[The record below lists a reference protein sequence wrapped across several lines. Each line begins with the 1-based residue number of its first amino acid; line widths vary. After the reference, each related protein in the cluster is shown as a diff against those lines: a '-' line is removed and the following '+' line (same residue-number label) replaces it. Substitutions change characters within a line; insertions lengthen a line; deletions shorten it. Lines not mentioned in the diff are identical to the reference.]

1 MNSINFVVLGEQTI
15 ANDFGKKG
23 TTTDLTLYDKKES
36 DIIRTWVVPNG
47 FPEKIQPLLQ
57 AINIAEYV
65 IFYVASLDKYVG
77 EQIIALDMLGK
88 KDGIISHSYEVDENR
103 LNSMIK
109 GTVLDNYKKV
119 DSPNIKQELTKFSP
133 ISNNG
138 DTQIVIDHCFDVKG
152 VGTVVLGK
160 VLQGTVNQYDKLKH
174 LPSRTEV
181 MIKSIQMHDDDIKL
195 ANCPA
200 RVGLSLKGI
209 KPDEV
214 GRGDIITSD
223 ESLLVKSEIEIDFK
237 QSPFYKGEISV
248 NQMCLISVGL
258 QIKAAKFSS
267 ISPVKLTLEKP
278 IICKENDLKII
289 TPLWKINAKEYM
301 NDLII
306 SNFKFILTSVSSD
319 GLDERWLGKIISA
332 HDILQ
337 LNKLSD
343 KYGFNLNFEGG
354 EAETFVVDC
363 PLYSHPI
370 NINKSKTIWDGYRG
384 RFEIEDAGLDSNA
397 R

>member
-1 MNSINFVVLGEQTI
+1 M
-15 ANDFGKKG
+15 
-23 TTTDLTLYDKKES
+23 TLAKREPQQILHFMIKRNLMLLEHGLL
-36 DIIRTWVVPNG
+36 PNG

-109 GTVLDNYKKV
+109 GTVLNNYKKV

-223 ESLLVKSEIEIDFK
+223 ESILVKSEIEIDFK

-267 ISPVKLTLEKP
+267 VSPVKLTLEKP
-278 IICKENDLKII
+278 IICKKNDICLFIKPESTTVRII
-289 TPLWKINAKEYM
+289 GSGKIN
-301 NDLII
+301 
-306 SNFKFILTSVSSD
+306 
-319 GLDERWLGKIISA
+319 
-332 HDILQ
+332 
-337 LNKLSD
+337 
-343 KYGFNLNFEGG
+343 
-354 EAETFVVDC
+354 
-363 PLYSHPI
+363 
-370 NINKSKTIWDGYRG
+370 
-384 RFEIEDAGLDSNA
+384 
-397 R
+397 